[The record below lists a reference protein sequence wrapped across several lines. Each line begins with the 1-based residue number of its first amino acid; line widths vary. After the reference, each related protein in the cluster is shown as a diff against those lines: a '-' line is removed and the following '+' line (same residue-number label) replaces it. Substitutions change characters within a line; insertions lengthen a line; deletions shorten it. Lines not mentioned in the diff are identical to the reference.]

1 MNCIIVDDEPL
12 AREAMELLI
21 ADTGVL
27 NLMGTF
33 NSAVSASRF
42 MEEYSVDLIFLDI
55 QMPGITGI
63 EFARTISRKTLVIF
77 TTAYTEY
84 ALDSYEVD
92 AVDYL
97 VKPIEPERF
106 RKAVDKAVSY
116 HLLLLKEEKE
126 AIETIKAAEY
136 FFVKADRRYFKVNF
150 ADILFIEGLKDYVI
164 LQLNDQRIITRMT
177 LKAVFDLL
185 PENTFIRVN
194 KSYIVNTRHI
204 DSFDNNDIFIK
215 SNEIAIGNSYRD
227 AFFEEFVL
235 RKRIR

>member
-1 MNCIIVDDEPL
+1 
-12 AREAMELLI
+12 
-21 ADTGVL
+21 
-27 NLMGTF
+27 MGDK
-33 NSAVSASRF
+33 V
-42 MEEYSVDLIFLDI
+42 
-55 QMPGITGI
+55 
-63 EFARTISRKTLVIF
+63 
-77 TTAYTEY
+77 TA
-84 ALDSYEVD
+84 
-92 AVDYL
+92 
-97 VKPIEPERF
+97 
-106 RKAVDKAVSY
+106 
-116 HLLLLKEEKE
+116 EEKE